1 MQKTISVCIVIC
13 ILFTAVFFTS
23 QPLSVFGADNGIDF
37 ESAEPIDSDIVYQV
51 SVDSGDYE
59 ITSFTASEDGYYLFE
74 ALGDKYRVGAF
85 FGNEYNYYEPVATLF
100 DSQKNEVQYVEF
112 DAYDPSVDN
121 NAPYAKMV
129 QKIQKGETYFFKTN
143 LLDPKKSGTYLI
155 RVMKAP
161 DLVFTYSSEDEYSGC
176 YQVYR
181 YTGSEKEFTIKTRY
195 TVRESESLYTPDNNV
210 ILRGISL
217 GAFEG
222 NEFLETINLPY
233 DFDFIA
239 SEAFFNCKKLSNVNL
254 SRNIDTIGYRAFAG
268 CDSLKSITIRSF
280 DVILEPQ
287 CFGYD
292 ESGNKYSDFTII
304 CNEGS
309 TAEEY
314 AKANGINYS
323 IISSIDPV
331 PTESS
336 HNKDN
341 TDNTNNTGTDNSDNT
356 NSTGNTDNSNDS
368 NSTEPSNSNT
378 SDFPEPTS
386 ATPRNTIA
394 SISGI
399 TASQVI
405 KDIKPKVKKAKI
417 KKVTKT
423 SKKRRLKVSWKKIRG
438 VSGYQI
444 KCGLNRKMK
453 KGKKVVFVNANRSF
467 KIIKGLKSKRVY
479 YIKVRAYKKYV
490 SAKGEIKKS
499 FGKWS
504 KIIKAKTR

>member
-1 MQKTISVCIVIC
+1 MKKT
-13 ILFTAVFFTS
+13 
-23 QPLSVFGADNGIDF
+23 LSVFAVICSLLTTVFITSISLPAFGFDSQIDF
-37 ESAEPIDSDIVYQV
+37 ESAEHIDSDIIYQV
-51 SVDSGDYE
+51 SVDSGDYA
-59 ITSFTASEDGYYLFE
+59 IISFTAAEDGYYLFE
-74 ALGDKYRVGAF
+74 ALGEQYS
-85 FGNEYNYYEPVATLF
+85 NSIMYNGYYEPVITLF
-100 DSQKNEVQYVEF
+100 DSGKNEVQYVEF
-112 DAYDPSVDN
+112 DAYDPSVEN

-129 QKIQKGETYFFKTN
+129 QRIKKGETYYCKTN
-143 LLDPKKSGTYLI
+143 LLDPDKSGTYLI

-161 DLVFTYSSEDEYSGC
+161 DLVFTYSSEDEYSGY

-195 TVRESESLYTPDNNV
+195 TVSERESLYTPDKNV
-210 ILRGISL
+210 ILNEIGL

-222 NEFLETINLPY
+222 NEFLETINFPY
-233 DFDFIA
+233 DFGFVA
-239 SEAFFNCKKLSNVNL
+239 SEAFLNCKKLSNVNL
-254 SRNIDTIGYRAFAG
+254 SWNIDTIGYRAFAG
-268 CDSLKSITIRSF
+268 CDSLKSITIHSNS
-280 DVILEPQ
+280 VLLEPK
-287 CFGYD
+287 CLGYD
-292 ESGNKYSDFTII
+292 ENGNKYSDFTII

-323 IISSIDPV
+323 IIDPL
-331 PTESS
+331 PQNSS

-341 TDNTNNTGTDNSDNT
+341 TDNTNNTGTDNSGNT

-368 NSTEPSNSNT
+368 NSTEQSNSNT

-386 ATPRNTIA
+386 ATPFQNTSA

-399 TASQVI
+399 TASMVI

-423 SKKRRLKVSWKKIRG
+423 SKKRRLKVSWKKVSG

-453 KGKKVVFVNANRSF
+453 KGKKVISVNANRSF
-467 KIIKGLKSKRVY
+467 KIIKGLKSNRVY

>member
-1 MQKTISVCIVIC
+1 MKRT
-13 ILFTAVFFTS
+13 
-23 QPLSVFGADNGIDF
+23 LSVFAVICSLLTTVFITSISLPAFGFDSEIDF
-37 ESAEPIDSDIVYQV
+37 DSAEHIDSDIIYQV
-51 SVDSGDYE
+51 SVDSGEYA
-59 ITSFTASEDGYYLFE
+59 IISFTAAEDGYYLFE
-74 ALGDKYRVGAF
+74 ALGEQYS
-85 FGNEYNYYEPVATLF
+85 NSIMYNGFYEPVITLF
-100 DSQKNEVQYVEF
+100 DSEKNEVQYVEF
-112 DAYDPSVDN
+112 DDYDPSVDS

-129 QKIQKGETYFFKTN
+129 QRIKKGETYYCKTN
-143 LLDPKKSGTYLI
+143 LLDPDKGGTYLI

-161 DLVFTYSSEDEYSGC
+161 DLVFTYSSEDEYSGY

-181 YTGSEKEFTIKTRY
+181 YAGSEKEFTIKTRY
-195 TVRESESLYTPDNNV
+195 TVSERESLYTPDKNV
-210 ILRGISL
+210 ILNEIGL

-222 NEFLETINLPY
+222 NEFLETINFPY

-239 SEAFFNCKKLSNVNL
+239 SEAFLNCKKLSNVNL
-254 SRNIDTIGYRAFAG
+254 SWNIDTIGYRAFAG
-268 CDSLKSITIRSF
+268 CDSLKSITIHSNS
-280 DVILEPQ
+280 VLLEPQ
-287 CFGYD
+287 CLGYD
-292 ESGNKYSDFTII
+292 ENGNKYSDFTII

-314 AKANGINYS
+314 AKVNGINYS
-323 IISSIDPV
+323 IINNIDSV

-368 NSTEPSNSNT
+368 NSTEQSNSNT
-378 SDFPEPTS
+378 SDVQEPTS
-386 ATPRNTIA
+386 ATPYQNTSA
-394 SISGI
+394 SISDI
-399 TASQVI
+399 TVSQVI

-423 SKKRRLKVSWKKIRG
+423 SKKRRLKVSWKKVRG

-453 KGKKVVFVNANRSF
+453 KGKKVVFANANRSF

-490 SAKGEIKKS
+490 SAKGEELWAY
-499 FGKWS
+499 GKWS
-504 KIIKAKTR
+504 SVKRTKTR